1 MEQGG
6 TVAVEGSRVR
16 WGYVR
21 MNSLAKTWSSE
32 VIPVRLGIYSSLRV
46 TVVGKFIVASKPSPK
61 SSISQQVLCIVPKKP
76 NGMKADL

>member
-1 MEQGG
+1 
-6 TVAVEGSRVR
+6 
-16 WGYVR
+16 

-32 VIPVRLGIYSSLRV
+32 VIPVRLGINSSLRV

-76 NGMKADL
+76 NEMKADL